1 MESQR
6 HIIHVD
12 MDAFYASVEQL
23 DNPELRGKPVIVGGT
38 GPRGVVAAASYEVRE
53 YGVHSA
59 MPARR
64 AMTLCPDAICVR
76 PRMVRYREVSRKIFG
91 IFHDFTP
98 VVEGLS
104 LDEAFLDITASC
116 AIYGTPAR
124 IGQLIKQRILEETGL
139 TASVGIGSNK
149 LIAKIASDLDKPDG
163 FCELT
168 DENLRETFDPLPV
181 ERLMGVGPRTTE
193 SLHVRKIYTFK
204 DLRTADDAR
213 LRPVFGRYSERVR
226 QRASGIDDRPVGEDA
241 KDKSISTEETFDS
254 DITDHAEMKTQVLH
268 MAESVASRLRKKQWV
283 GDQVSVKIRRADF
296 TTYSRQKSFKP
307 ATDNTKEIQELALR
321 LLNGWL
327 REQPNAAIRLLGVG
341 VGGLQPAQQI
351 GLFDRD
357 DGVHDI
363 DDAVDTVRRR
373 FGDASLQR
381 GADLGR
387 KGRRH

>member
-53 YGVHSA
+53 YGVRSA

-76 PRMVRYREVSRKIFG
+76 PRMSRYREVSREIFG
-91 IFHDFTP
+91 IFRDFTP
-98 VVEGLS
+98 MVEGLS

-116 AIYGTPAR
+116 TIYGTPAR
-124 IGQLIKQRILEETGL
+124 IGQLIKQRIFEETGL
-139 TASVGIGSNK
+139 TASVGIGPNK
-149 LIAKIASDLDKPDG
+149 LVAKIASDLEKPDG
-163 FCELT
+163 LCELT
-168 DENLRETFDPLPV
+168 EENLRETFDPLPV
-181 ERLMGVGPRTTE
+181 ERLMGVGPRTAE
-193 SLHVRKIYTFK
+193 SMHVQKIYTFK
-204 DLRTADDAR
+204 DLRTAEDAR
-213 LRPVFGRYSERVR
+213 LKAVFGRYSERVR
-226 QRASGIDDRPVGEDA
+226 QRASGIDDRPVGEHA
-241 KDKSISTEETFDS
+241 KDKSISTEETFDT

-268 MAESVASRLRKKQWV
+268 MAEAVASRLRKKQWV
-283 GDQVSVKIRRADF
+283 ADQVSVKIRRADF
-296 TTYSRQKSFKP
+296 TTYSRQKSFRP
-307 ATDNTKEIQELALR
+307 ATDSTREVQELATR
-321 LLNGWL
+321 LLDNWL
-327 REQPNAAIRLLGVG
+327 GEQPDAAIRLLGVG

-351 GLFDRD
+351 GLFDK
-357 DGVHDI
+357 DGGVQDV

-373 FGDASLQR
+373 FGDDALQS

>member
-53 YGVHSA
+53 YGVRSA

-76 PRMVRYREVSRKIFG
+76 PRMSRYREVSREIFG
-91 IFHDFTP
+91 IFRDFTP
-98 VVEGLS
+98 MVEGLS

-116 AIYGTPAR
+116 TIYGTPAR
-124 IGQLIKQRILEETGL
+124 IGQLIKQRIFEETGL
-139 TASVGIGSNK
+139 TASVGIGPNK
-149 LIAKIASDLDKPDG
+149 LVAKIASDLEKPDG
-163 FCELT
+163 LCELT
-168 DENLRETFDPLPV
+168 EENLRETFDPLPV
-181 ERLMGVGPRTTE
+181 ERLMGVGPRTAE
-193 SLHVRKIYTFK
+193 SLHVQKIYTFK
-204 DLRTADDAR
+204 DLRTAEDAR
-213 LRPVFGRYSERVR
+213 LKAVFGRYSERVR
-226 QRASGIDDRPVGEDA
+226 QRASGIDDRPVGEHA
-241 KDKSISTEETFDS
+241 KDKSISTEETFDT

-268 MAESVASRLRKKQWV
+268 MAEAVASRLRKKQWV
-283 GDQVSVKIRRADF
+283 ADQVSVKIRRADF
-296 TTYSRQKSFKP
+296 TTYSRQKSFRP
-307 ATDNTKEIQELALR
+307 ATDSTREVQELATR
-321 LLNGWL
+321 LLDNWL
-327 REQPNAAIRLLGVG
+327 GEQPDAAIRLLGVG

-351 GLFDRD
+351 GLFDK
-357 DGVHDI
+357 DGGVQDV

-373 FGDASLQR
+373 FGDDALQS

>member
-53 YGVHSA
+53 YGVRSA

-76 PRMVRYREVSRKIFG
+76 PRMSRYREVSREIFG
-91 IFHDFTP
+91 IFRDFTP
-98 VVEGLS
+98 MVEGLS

-116 AIYGTPAR
+116 TIYGTPAR
-124 IGQLIKQRILEETGL
+124 IGQLIKQRIFEETGL
-139 TASVGIGSNK
+139 TASVGIGPNK
-149 LIAKIASDLDKPDG
+149 LVAKIASDLEKPDG
-163 FCELT
+163 LCELT
-168 DENLRETFDPLPV
+168 EENLRETFDPLPV
-181 ERLMGVGPRTTE
+181 ERLMGVGPRTAE
-193 SLHVRKIYTFK
+193 SLHVQKIYTFK
-204 DLRTADDAR
+204 DLRTAEDAR
-213 LRPVFGRYSERVR
+213 LKAVFGRYSERVR
-226 QRASGIDDRPVGEDA
+226 QRASGIDDRPVGEHA
-241 KDKSISTEETFDS
+241 KDKSISTEETFDT

-268 MAESVASRLRKKQWV
+268 MAEAVASRLRKKQWV
-283 GDQVSVKIRRADF
+283 ADQVSVKIRRADF
-296 TTYSRQKSFKP
+296 TTYSRQKSFRP
-307 ATDNTKEIQELALR
+307 ATDSTREVQELATR
-321 LLNGWL
+321 LLDNWL
-327 REQPNAAIRLLGVG
+327 GEQPDAAIRLLGVG

-351 GLFDRD
+351 GLFDK
-357 DGVHDI
+357 DGGVQDV

-373 FGDASLQR
+373 FGDDALQS

-387 KGRRH
+387 